1 MSRSRQSISKLLT
14 STVDTGEAE
23 RLLTTA
29 MATSETLSGYTK
41 DEVGLIADNMSIVNF
56 ESAQDVMREGEPG
69 SWVGVILSG
78 TMVVVIKETDVGTV
92 STGAIVGE
100 VALWSPDSRRTATM
114 RGKDAGVVAMLLVN
128 ELADFVTAHG
138 RVGLKLMRQF
148 GTAALQKIARHNSM
162 RMAATLQPLL
172 TFKKAE
178 ADNVQREI
186 DAWVDQLTAH
196 GFTREACTEVVRRCR
211 FCRFRSG
218 QQLMR
223 TQHNWDGVCVVLSG
237 TAVLENALRL
247 GAGAFLG
254 ALQWFHERRHSNG
267 EVRGG
272 EAGVLAELSEEMLSE
287 LADGSHGDVGFR
299 FVKLMGEFSVM
310 VARATSLGNAGAAAY
325 QGILTLSDLDPR
337 ESNAPSGSSRGNTPP
352 GGSGG
357 GSRAQGVG
365 SKGVGKSVF
374 DKNKMEVFYLSRMQ
388 AQAKE
393 AAVLEGEM
401 QRKTEK
407 LQKAQLQMANAKI
420 IMAQHTKLVDSK
432 DAEIAKL
439 TKRVD
444 KLSGAQERLEQLAKA
459 HYSLQQEASR
469 LRERLEQSEWHGHGR
484 DDDETLAEE
493 LKMAELKESL
503 EASKRETA
511 ASKMRE
517 YKLIQKVRELETQL
531 VEARDASTGTLFE
544 AKRKAQAKVYFGL
557 RSLLLSQLRACFLSW
572 AQASAFIEAD
582 AHRQLAERRL
592 KLVVVM
598 RATSREATCAWA
610 LALWRRGVQSVLRD
624 EAHAL
629 SLSLSLSDAKVVT
642 QADKLQVLESLHEA
656 ALERLAGRGHTRSC
670 RTSTIQGRPPGLTNP
685 DSNLNLNPN
694 PKPNPKPEPSPSPS
708 PSPSPNANQASPRER
723 MAVTTPTPWPRRGGC
738 SPPG

>member
-1 MSRSRQSISKLLT
+1 MARNRQSISKLLT

-41 DEVGLIADNMSIVNF
+41 EEVGLIADNMSIVNF

-78 TMVVVIKETDVGTV
+78 TMVVVIKETDVGTF
-92 STGAIVGE
+92 STGDIVGE
-100 VALWSPDSRRTATM
+100 VALWSRDSRRTATM
-114 RGKDAGVVAMLLVN
+114 RGKDAGVVAMLLVS

-178 ADNVQREI
+178 ADNVQRDI
-186 DAWVDQLTAH
+186 DAWVDQLTAQ
-196 GFTREACTEVVRRCR
+196 GFTREACAEVVRRCR

-237 TAVLENALRL
+237 TAVLENALSL

-254 ALQWFHERRHSNG
+254 ALQWFHERRHSDG

-325 QGILTLSDLDPR
+325 QGTLTLSDLHPQ
-337 ESNAPSGSSRGNTPP
+337 ESSAPSGSSRGNTPP
-352 GGSGG
+352 AG
-357 GSRAQGVG
+357 GSRAQAVG
-365 SKGVGKSVF
+365 SKGGGKSVF

-407 LQKAQLQMANAKI
+407 LQRAQLQMANAKI
-420 IMAQHTKLVDSK
+420 IMAQHTKLVDLK

-444 KLSGAQERLEQLAKA
+444 KLAGAQERLEQLAKA

-517 YKLIQKVRELETQL
+517 YKLIQKVRDLETQL

-624 EAHAL
+624 ETHAL

-656 ALERLAGRGHTRSC
+656 ALERLAGRGPKMSDG
-670 RTSTIQGRPPGLTNP
+670 TIQGRPPG
-685 DSNLNLNPN
+685 
-694 PKPNPKPEPSPSPS
+694 KP
-708 PSPSPNANQASPRER
+708 
-723 MAVTTPTPWPRRGGC
+723 
-738 SPPG
+738 